1 MESLVYEYIPPQ
13 FSFSLSPLYWIYW
26 NRQKQSRKYLVSL
39 LLSSRING
47 FISEIS
53 QHLISTVHTNSQ
65 KN

>member
-1 MESLVYEYIPPQ
+1 MESPVYEYIPPQ
-13 FSFSLSPLYWIYW
+13 FSFSLSPLYW
-26 NRQKQSRKYLVSL
+26 NRQKQSTKYLVSL
-39 LLSSRING
+39 LLSSRINA